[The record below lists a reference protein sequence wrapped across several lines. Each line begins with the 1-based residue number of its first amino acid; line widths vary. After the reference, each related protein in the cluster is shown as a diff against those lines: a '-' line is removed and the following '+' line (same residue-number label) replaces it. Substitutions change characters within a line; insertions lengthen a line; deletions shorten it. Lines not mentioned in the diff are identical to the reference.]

1 MTTPASTARRV
12 DRDVPYG
19 LTVAAAWSWRVIVIL
34 FMSGLLI
41 WLLSHVSLLVI
52 PVIVAGL
59 LTTLLSP
66 VYRWMVGMRTPRVL
80 AALMCVLLLIVVVL
94 GLLALSGQQLAVGFA
109 DMSEQLG
116 QGIEAGR
123 KWLEST
129 GIPMPWQQN
138 GGGGSGIQDIMSTV
152 KENSGAIMGGAVT
165 FGSTAG
171 NLLAG
176 TVMALFTLIFFLYDG
191 RRIWTFLLRF
201 VPRDHR
207 ASIDSAGQSGWKAL
221 GSYVRVQIFVAFV
234 DAVGIGVGAWLLGVP
249 LAFPL
254 AVLVFLASFI
264 PMVGAVL
271 TGAMAVVLA
280 LITNGLVNA
289 LLMLLVVLLV
299 QQLES
304 NVLQPLVMGKAVAL
318 HPLAVFLAV
327 AGGSAVL
334 GLVGAVFAVPLL
346 AFLNAF
352 VRGLKRE
359 HDDAGLQSARA
370 YEEDD
375 DAPPALDGDD
385 RASTS
390 EDQAR
395 AEERAEALVA
405 AHGFTAEEAAADA
418 GIDLTEPRP
427 DPTAGEDRTPAHSDG
442 DGGEGGRGVGDE
454 GRGAG
459 GSRRAGDGDRP

>member
-34 FMSGLLI
+34 FMAGVLI

-59 LTTLLSP
+59 LATLLSP
-66 VYRWMVGMRTPRVL
+66 VYRWMVGMRTPPIL
-80 AALMCVLLLIVVVL
+80 ASLLCVLLLIVVVL
-94 GLLALSGQQLAVGFA
+94 GLLFLSGQQLAVGFA
-109 DMSEQLG
+109 DMSEQVG

-123 KWLEST
+123 RWLEST
-129 GIPMPWQQN
+129 GIPMPWQEGN
-138 GGGGSGIQDIMSTV
+138 GGSSVQDILNTV
-152 KENSGAIMGGAVT
+152 RENSSTIMGGAIT
-165 FGSTAG
+165 FGSTAA

-191 RRIWTFLLRF
+191 GRIWAFMLRF
-201 VPRDHR
+201 VPAARR
-207 ASIDSAGQSGWKAL
+207 NAIDNAGHSGWRAL

-234 DAVGIGVGAWLLGVP
+234 DAVGIGLGAWLLGVP

-271 TGAMAVVLA
+271 TGALAVLLA
-280 LITNGLVNA
+280 LITNGMWNA
-289 LLMLLVVLLV
+289 VFMLLVVLLV

-304 NVLQPLVMGKAVAL
+304 NVLQPLVMGKAVSL

-327 AGGSAVL
+327 AGGSTVL

-346 AFLNAF
+346 AFVNAF
-352 VRGLKRE
+352 VRGLQGDGPHVGVDDEALTLEPGDEARRPDPDGQDRSVRRE
-359 HDDAGLQSARA
+359 
-370 YEEDD
+370 
-375 DAPPALDGDD
+375 
-385 RASTS
+385 
-390 EDQAR
+390 
-395 AEERAEALVA
+395 EALVA
-405 AHGFTAEEAAADA
+405 SHGIAAEEAAVDA
-418 GIDLTEPRP
+418 GIDPSERRR
-427 DPTAGEDRTPAHSDG
+427 DREDAGEP
-442 DGGEGGRGVGDE
+442 
-454 GRGAG
+454 GAG
-459 GSRRAGDGDRP
+459 QDAERGDDSAGSRRAEDGDRA

>member
-34 FMSGLLI
+34 LMAGVLI

-66 VYRWMVGMRTPRVL
+66 IYTWMVSMRTPRIL
-80 AALMCVLLLIVVVL
+80 ASLLCTLLLIVVVL

-123 KWLEST
+123 RWLEST

-138 GGGGSGIQDIMSTV
+138 GNGGSGLQDILNTV
-152 KENSGAIMGGAVT
+152 RENSGAIMGGAVS

-171 NLLAG
+171 NILAG

-207 ASIDSAGQSGWKAL
+207 ASVDNAGLSGWKAL

-234 DAVGIGVGAWLLGVP
+234 DAVGIGLGAWLLGVP

-271 TGAMAVVLA
+271 TGIMAVVLA

-289 LLMLLVVLLV
+289 LLMLLVVLIV

-304 NVLQPLVMGKAVAL
+304 NVLQPFVMGKAVSL

-346 AFLNAF
+346 AFVNAF

-359 HDDAGLQSARA
+359 HDAHEQEEAMAYDDGEEHAPVTDGEDATSRSGQR
-370 YEEDD
+370 DG
-375 DAPPALDGDD
+375 APQ
-385 RASTS
+385 RRQ
-390 EDQAR
+390 E
-395 AEERAEALVA
+395 LVA
-405 AHGFTAEEAAADA
+405 AHGVAAQEAASDA
-418 GIDLTEPRP
+418 GIDLSERP
-427 DPTAGEDRTPAHSDG
+427 ADPTADDDRTSAPSGDDG
-442 DGGEGGRGVGDE
+442 DVE

-459 GSRRAGDGDRP
+459 GSRRAGDEDRP

>member
-19 LTVAAAWSWRVIVIL
+19 LTVAAAWSWRVIVVL
-34 FMSGLLI
+34 VMTGALI

-52 PVIVAGL
+52 PVIVAAL
-59 LTTLLSP
+59 LATLLSP
-66 VYRWMVGMRTPRVL
+66 LYRGMTRLKVPPIL
-80 AALMCVLLLIVVVL
+80 SSLLCVLLLIVVVL
-94 GLLALSGQQLAVGFA
+94 GLLTLSGQQLALGFA

-123 KWLEST
+123 RWLEST
-129 GIPMPWQQN
+129 GIEMPWQQ
-138 GGGGSGIQDIMSTV
+138 GGDGGSGLQDILNTV
-152 KENSGAIMGGAVT
+152 RENSSAIMGGAVS

-191 RRIWTFLLRF
+191 RRIWTFLLGF
-201 VPRDHR
+201 VPRAHR
-207 ASIDSAGQSGWKAL
+207 TAIDTAGLSGWKAV

-234 DAVGIGVGAWLLGVP
+234 DAVGIGLGAWILGVP

-254 AVLVFLASFI
+254 AVLVFLASFV

-271 TGAMAVVLA
+271 TGALAVVLA
-280 LITNGLVNA
+280 LITNGLLNA
-289 LLMLLVVLLV
+289 VLMLLVVLAV

-304 NVLQPLVMGKAVAL
+304 NVLQPLVMGKAVSL

-352 VRGLKRE
+352 VRGLRQDSDPE
-359 HDDAGLQSARA
+359 GAEQQEQLAV
-370 YEEDD
+370 
-375 DAPPALDGDD
+375 
-385 RASTS
+385 
-390 EDQAR
+390 QA
-395 AEERAEALVA
+395 AAAEAGADLD
-405 AHGFTAEEAAADA
+405 AADPA
-418 GIDLTEPRP
+418 QEQ
-427 DPTAGEDRTPAHSDG
+427 ERTPAPAGRD
-442 DGGEGGRGVGDE
+442 DIEGRGVGGARRTDRDE
-454 GRGAG
+454 
-459 GSRRAGDGDRP
+459 P